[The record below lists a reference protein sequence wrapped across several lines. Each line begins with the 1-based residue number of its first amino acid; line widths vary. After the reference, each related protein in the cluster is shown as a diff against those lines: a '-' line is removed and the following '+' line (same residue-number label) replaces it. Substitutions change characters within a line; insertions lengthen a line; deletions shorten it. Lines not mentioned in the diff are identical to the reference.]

1 MEKIGLIA
9 GRGNFPLLFA
19 QQAKKKGFFVSVVA
33 VRNNTKRQIKD
44 YADRLSWISVPE
56 FKRIADIFKADGI
69 SKAAMC
75 GQINPYLLFDPKV
88 MSHPD
93 VLEFFGRIE
102 DRRADTVFKTFSDR
116 LRESGLELLDSTF
129 FLGDYMP
136 QEGALSPRYPS
147 EAEYKDIRFGFKLA
161 KHLGQMDIGQ
171 SVCVKD
177 GVVLAVES
185 IEGTDNTIRRA
196 RSFSRGGPIVLV
208 KVSKPS
214 QDMRF
219 DVPVAGLKTVKN
231 LPCGSCL
238 AIEAGKTLFLE
249 RDQALHLAARK
260 KIAIISVGI
269 ASLTPFAR
277 NDKAT

>member
-1 MEKIGLIA
+1 MIA
-9 GRGNFPLLFA
+9 GRGNFPLLFV
-19 QQAKKKGFFVSVVA
+19 QQARKKGFFVSVVA

-69 SKAAMC
+69 SKAAMA
-75 GQINPYLLFDPKV
+75 GQINPYLLFNPKV

-93 VLEFFGRIE
+93 VREFFGRIE

-116 LRESGLELLDSTF
+116 LQKSGIELLDSTF
-129 FLGDYMP
+129 VLGDYMP
-136 QEGALSPRYPS
+136 QEGILSPRPPTD
-147 EAEYKDIRFGFKLA
+147 AEYKDIRFGFKLA

-196 RSFSRGGPIVLV
+196 RRFSRGTPIVLV

-219 DVPVAGLKTVKN
+219 DVPVVGLKTVKN

-238 AIEAGKTLFLE
+238 AIEAGKTLFIE
-249 RDQALHLAARK
+249 KDKALTLAARK
-260 KIAIISVGI
+260 KIAIIS
-269 ASLTPFAR
+269 L
-277 NDKAT
+277 NL

>member
-1 MEKIGLIA
+1 MIA

-19 QQAKKKGFFVSVVA
+19 QQARKKGFFVSVIA
-33 VRNNTKRQIKD
+33 VRGNTKRQIKD
-44 YADRLSWISVPE
+44 CADRLSWISIPE

-69 SKAAMC
+69 SKAAMA

-88 MSHPD
+88 MAHPD
-93 VLEFFGRIE
+93 VREFFGRIE
-102 DRRADTVFKTFSDR
+102 DRRADTVFKTFAGK
-116 LRESGLELLDSTF
+116 LQKSGIELLDSTF
-129 FLGDYMP
+129 VLGDYMP
-136 QEGALSPRYPS
+136 KEGSLGARPPTD
-147 EAEYKDIRFGFKLA
+147 EENKDIRFGFKLA

-196 RSFSRGGPIVLV
+196 RAFSRGGPIVLV

-219 DVPVAGLKTVKN
+219 DVPVVGLRTINN
-231 LPCGSCL
+231 LPRGSCL
-238 AIEAGKTLFLE
+238 AIESGKTLFLE
-249 RDQALHLAARK
+249 KDQALTLSARK
-260 KIAIISVGI
+260 KIAIIS
-269 ASLTPFAR
+269 L
-277 NDKAT
+277 NL